1 MWLKQNFLEVRY
13 GKYIKDLW
21 RNKLKSPVGGFFKNQ
36 IDFSLSGNLG
46 AQFTKGVEIHVL
58 LHQLFLVV

>member
-1 MWLKQNFLEVRY
+1 MRY
-13 GKYIKDLW
+13 GKYTKDLW
-21 RNKLKSPVGGFFKNQ
+21 RKKLKSPAGGFFKNQ
-36 IDFSLSGNLG
+36 INFSLLGNLG